1 MKTII
6 KAPPRRN
13 PAPTDRPKSAMTR
26 LRAAYTGGQY
36 LMFILCA
43 YTILLTMTAM
53 GRAGA

>member
-26 LRAAYTGGQY
+26 LRAYSWSQY
-36 LMFILCA
+36 AMFIICA
-43 YTILLTMTAM
+43 YTVLLTMTVM